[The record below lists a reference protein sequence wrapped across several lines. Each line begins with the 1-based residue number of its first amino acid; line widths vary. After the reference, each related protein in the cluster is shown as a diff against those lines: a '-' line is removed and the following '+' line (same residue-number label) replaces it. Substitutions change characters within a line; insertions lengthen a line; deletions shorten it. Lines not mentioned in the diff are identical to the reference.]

1 MHNECQHSA
10 GKKTKTKFVR
20 LGSKHMFVNVPPSL
34 RAKNQTDQAN
44 KDEPS
49 SNQRDCSTN
58 GQAHAHS
65 EGMTKKGGKPA
76 PPDAHD
82 HVIYYVINTRR
93 GLGGQ
98 VPCEKW
104 VAVWRRSLR
113 AGEEQRAGGSTAGA
127 SPAQSRVRA
136 AAVWGVVQ
144 AEKKKKRERWALAP
158 RPCFLPCQPYVKRV
172 CEHTTSERPN
182 SKTHVSKQVSRQ
194 VGIMVVVIKLKEI
207 DA

>member
-1 MHNECQHSA
+1 
-10 GKKTKTKFVR
+10 
-20 LGSKHMFVNVPPSL
+20 
-34 RAKNQTDQAN
+34 
-44 KDEPS
+44 
-49 SNQRDCSTN
+49 
-58 GQAHAHS
+58 
-65 EGMTKKGGKPA
+65 MTKKGGKPA

-82 HVIYYVINTRR
+82 HVMHYVINTRR

-113 AGEEQRAGGSTAGA
+113 AGEGAESWRLYSWSLTGAELGESSGCVGRGA
-127 SPAQSRVRA
+127 S
-136 AAVWGVVQ
+136 GK
-144 AEKKKKRERWALAP
+144 EKKKKEGERWESAQ

-194 VGIMVVVIKLKEI
+194 AGRQASWNHGCCHQAKGN
-207 DA
+207 

>member
-1 MHNECQHSA
+1 MSA
-10 GKKTKTKFVR
+10 FSREKKTKTKFVR

-144 AEKKKKRERWALAP
+144 AEKKKKKGRGGHWHHARAFFHANP
-158 RPCFLPCQPYVKRV
+158 
-172 CEHTTSERPN
+172 
-182 SKTHVSKQVSRQ
+182 
-194 VGIMVVVIKLKEI
+194 M
-207 DA
+207 